1 MVGRE
6 GEYVKAVVGKGE
18 KETQIHM
25 NELVSVV
32 KPDSTEVKG

>member
-6 GEYVKAVVGKGE
+6 GECVKDVGKGE
-18 KETQIHM
+18 KETQIYV

-32 KPDSTEVKG
+32 KPDSTEVKD